1 MFSNCNSILEPL
13 LWFLGAFILGYLL
26 RLFLN
31 SRKMARLQAELDA
44 KDAMSGSGVVSGEG
58 SYSSGVATGT
68 EPVDTEDFKVL
79 EGIGPKVESILNA
92 NGLSSYSSL
101 AKTDPSELRAML
113 DKEGGR
119 FRYLDPT
126 SWPQQ
131 ASLADDGRWSELE
144 ELQEELIGGV
154 YYGPVGQYKDA
165 DDLKRIEGVGPRVEG
180 LLNNS
185 GIHTWKQLADS
196 EVDGLKNILNVAGGR
211 YRDMNP
217 TSWPRQANLAA
228 NGKWKELDELQ
239 EELIGGEYVM
249 GGAVG
254 SVAGSESDDLKA
266 IEGIGSNVAELLN
279 NAGINSF
286 EDLSAK
292 SPQELRLI
300 LDKEGERFENLDP
313 SSWPRQAWLATSGR
327 WEELSEL
334 QDELIG
340 GLYVG
345 PVGKTKGSSDLS
357 KIEGI
362 TPRVEGLLS
371 SAGIKTFEDLATTDS
386 VKLRGILTAAGS
398 PYNSLDTSS
407 WANQA
412 RLAADEKWDDLS
424 ALQDKLVMGAYG
436 TSGSG
441 ESAATEGDDLREIEG
456 IGRSA
461 AKALNDS
468 GITTFREL
476 AAKSPEELSSILST
490 HGDKF
495 AGLDTSSWP
504 RQAAIAADGNWDEL
518 DSLQGELIAG
528 VALGKPV
535 KNDLKIV
542 EGIGMKIEGLL
553 NEDGIHTWEK
563 LSQTSPEHIK
573 GILDKAGPRY
583 RMHKP
588 DTWPQQAALAH
599 AGKWDE
605 LAVLQEKLIGG
616 VHVDDLKVIEGVGF
630 RMEELLKKDGIRTW
644 KDLAETDPNRLKEM
658 LSKHGN
664 RYAMLDPTSW
674 PRQAALATVGNWD
687 ELATLQDE
695 LIAGRIGQS
704 DDLKQIEGIGPKV
717 ESLLKGAG
725 ITTFEQLANSS
736 SIDLQ
741 TILDNAGDRYSL
753 VDPASWT
760 QQAQLAQSGNWSQLA
775 SLQAGLNPG
784 TAYTSGAPVPKA
796 KAPAKAAASGQKD
809 DLKKV
814 EGIGPKI
821 EGLLNADGIMTWR
834 QLSQAQHDRL
844 KRILDDAGPRYRIHD
859 PTTWP
864 RQAGLAADGKWDEL
878 EKLQDELKGGREN

>member
-44 KDAMSGSGVVSGEG
+44 NAAMGGSGTVSGG
-58 SYSSGVATGT
+58 GAYSSGVATGAGSSAA
-68 EPVDTEDFKVL
+68 DDYKLL
-79 EGIGPKVESILNA
+79 EGIGPKVEAILNE
-92 NGLSSYSSL
+92 NGLNTYSSL
-101 AKTDPSELRAML
+101 AKTDPGKLREML

-165 DDLKRIEGVGPRVEG
+165 DDLKRIEGIGPRVEG

-228 NGKWKELDELQ
+228 NEKWEELDKLQ

-254 SVAGSESDDLKA
+254 SVAGSDDDDLKA

-286 EDLSAK
+286 EELSAK

-371 SAGIKTFEDLATTDS
+371 SAGIHSFEDLAATDS
-386 VKLRGILTAAGS
+386 VKLRGILSAAGS

-412 RLAADEKWDDLS
+412 GLAAEGKWDELS
-424 ALQDKLVMGAYG
+424 TLQDELVMGAYG
-436 TSGSG
+436 TEAPVGSTAEG
-441 ESAATEGDDLREIEG
+441 DGDDLREIEG

-461 AKALNDS
+461 AKALSDS
-468 GITTFREL
+468 GITTFKEL
-476 AAKSPEELSSILST
+476 AAKSPEELSSILAT

-518 DSLQGELIAG
+518 DSLQDELIAG

-563 LSQTSPEHIK
+563 LSQTSPDHIK

-599 AGKWDE
+599 EGKWDE
-605 LAVLQEKLIGG
+605 L
-616 VHVDDLKVIEGVGF
+616 
-630 RMEELLKKDGIRTW
+630 
-644 KDLAETDPNRLKEM
+644 
-658 LSKHGN
+658 S
-664 RYAMLDPTSW
+664 S
-674 PRQAALATVGNWD
+674 
-687 ELATLQDE
+687 LQDE
-695 LIAGRIGQS
+695 LVMGVYGTEAPVATAEGDG
-704 DDLKQIEGIGPKV
+704 DDLREIEGI
-717 ESLLKGAG
+717 
-725 ITTFEQLANSS
+725 
-736 SIDLQ
+736 
-741 TILDNAGDRYSL
+741 
-753 VDPASWT
+753 PA
-760 QQAQLAQSGNWSQLA
+760 
-775 SLQAGLNPG
+775 
-784 TAYTSGAPVPKA
+784 A
-796 KAPAKAAASGQKD
+796 KA
-809 DLKKV
+809 
-814 EGIGPKI
+814 
-821 EGLLNADGIMTWR
+821 
-834 QLSQAQHDRL
+834 
-844 KRILDDAGPRYRIHD
+844 
-859 PTTWP
+859 
-864 RQAGLAADGKWDEL
+864 
-878 EKLQDELKGGREN
+878 